1 MVILSVLKRC
11 RQVQKLVGSQSW
23 DLILFVPQLLKKHRI
38 FDVETWHRFQQ
49 ISKGLGIDVAESND
63 LADVHKQQVSGSV
76 LWPFFMSPL
85 PTLHSSCYFTCFST
99 CLTCLVISGLFVSV
113 PGCCD
118 EADLSCFVGS
128 ATFTSLQFSCVSW
141 VLPVIGPHFLPG
153 SFWPSSRSWAMMPLD
168 VRGDVF
174 WHIFLLSELGVG
186 STKALHH
193 HCRLLRWRTRDP
205 RGDGFPLSD

>member
-76 LWPFFMSPL
+76 LWPFF
-85 PTLHSSCYFTCFST
+85 Y
-99 CLTCLVISGLFVSV
+99 
-113 PGCCD
+113 
-118 EADLSCFVGS
+118 E
-128 ATFTSLQFSCVSW
+128 
-141 VLPVIGPHFLPG
+141 
-153 SFWPSSRSWAMMPLD
+153 SFAN
-168 VRGDVF
+168 F
-174 WHIFLLSELGVG
+174 AQFLLFYLFFYLFDLFGHFWSFCICSRML
-186 STKALHH
+186 
-193 HCRLLRWRTRDP
+193 
-205 RGDGFPLSD
+205 

>member
-141 VLPVIGPHFLPG
+141 VLPVIGHQCSARVLLALVKKLGDDASRCKRRCVLTHF
-153 SFWPSSRSWAMMPLD
+153 FA
-168 VRGDVF
+168 F
-174 WHIFLLSELGVG
+174 GVG
-186 STKALHH
+186 SWFCEGSASSL
-193 HCRLLRWRTRDP
+193 
-205 RGDGFPLSD
+205 